1 MNEIDDMNDDAT
13 QQDEIDLGEYPQ
25 ASTQDV
31 DGANIERIAALEAEL
46 ADAKQQVLYAHADT
60 QNVRRR
66 LEKDAQDARAY
77 AATAFARD
85 MLSVK
90 DNLERALSMMPADM
104 KGHESFGPLITGL
117 EATAR
122 EFDAVFA
129 RNGITRVESLGQ
141 PLDPNKHQA
150 MMEVPSADAEPG
162 TIVQEMQPGY
172 MIKDRLLRPA
182 MVGVARAG

>member
-1 MNEIDDMNDDAT
+1 M
-13 QQDEIDLGEYPQ
+13 
-25 ASTQDV
+25 
-31 DGANIERIAALEAEL
+31 EAEL
-46 ADAKQQVLYAHADT
+46 ADARQQVLYAHADT

-77 AATAFARD
+77 AATGFARD

-104 KGHESFGPLITGL
+104 KGHESFASLVTGI

-122 EFDAVFA
+122 ELDAVFA
-129 RNGITRVESLGQ
+129 RNGIVRIESLGQ
-141 PLDPNKHQA
+141 PLDPNRHQA
-150 MMEVPSADAEPG
+150 MMEVPSADAAPG